1 MYLTSIH
8 SKGFQ
13 SWKRLI
19 KYANVK
25 FSPGQKASKR
35 SGVGI
40 RCWLCTQ
47 QRRNW
52 SVTPHQGVVRVQCQR
67 SFLIC
72 ALEHRVR
79 NALLHLEQALR
90 HGWMESDK
98 HSADRKTQLWPGL
111 LCTHWEFSP
120 CFACTEETK
129 VYGCNSIPTLILQ
142 DFMTFPNLE
151 WLCIDAFIT
160 NMIWYL
166 ELEHFSI
173 LLTSEQEQWP
183 GEADKISGLCW
194 KFPFSR
200 DSLFV
205 FLLSSGGLRHAWTEG
220 EGWGC
225 RWNTCKPDRNKE
237 QQSFQHPAEMKN
249 CVHICK
255 GRWTDWRMKGK
266 GNSVLTFLLRHS
278 LSKLCSGR

>member
-1 MYLTSIH
+1 MYLTSPIH

-98 HSADRKTQLWPGL
+98 HSAGRKTQLWPGL

-142 DFMTFPNLE
+142 DFVTFPNLE
-151 WLCIDAFIT
+151 WLCIGAFIT
-160 NMIWYL
+160 NMIWYD
-166 ELEHFSI
+166 I
-173 LLTSEQEQWP
+173 WNWN
-183 GEADKISGLCW
+183 I
-194 KFPFSR
+194 FPFCWPLSQNSDLVKLTKYR
-200 DSLFV
+200 DCV
-205 FLLSSGGLRHAWTEG
+205 GNFLLAKIPFCVSAQQWRLEARMDR
-220 EGWGC
+220 GWRLGV
-225 RWNTCKPDRNKE
+225 
-237 QQSFQHPAEMKN
+237 QMK
-249 CVHICK
+249 H
-255 GRWTDWRMKGK
+255 
-266 GNSVLTFLLRHS
+266 L
-278 LSKLCSGR
+278 